1 MEHDNIIDEWNN
13 HLSSVHHSM
22 ALWSFLNT
30 LKLISPKT
38 WIGIFL
44 FMDQLGLNT
53 SSFWVSLFGLF
64 VILPITLLQSNPSPS
79 FQINAAQILKVF
91 SVTLFSPLSIEYLT
105 KTILPVGKEIYN
117 KLKVWKDFRKNTLPE
132 AQKLYQKSLMDKRII
147 RTRHYDAYLPLSIS
161 KKGHT
166 QNCSKSSPLLL
177 PTTNH
182 HHYQGI
188 LFFPGAMIDHTSY
201 VEVALQLAD
210 AGVLVVIPSM
220 EPLRLASP
228 WLGADTSHVSGI
240 LNHVQKRIHGKIQWA
255 FGGHSLGGYAAL
267 RIASQLKKHKV
278 KKKHMDDDVHDKQH
292 HTNISNK
299 VVVWAAGNL
308 LDSFLDESNL
318 IHLHCLFIQA
328 SEDNFCT
335 FPTRQKVKEFKQK
348 FSSHTIHKCIRGGN
362 HCGFASYPMDL
373 QIDGEQKISRKRQQQ
388 YASRETSQFLLRTR
402 EFKSDIS
409 YH

>member
-1 MEHDNIIDEWNN
+1 MEHDNIMDEWN
-13 HLSSVHHSM
+13 HLTSVRHSM
-22 ALWSFLNT
+22 VLWSLWNN

-38 WIGIFL
+38 WIGVFL

-79 FQINAAQILKVF
+79 YQMNAAQILKVF
-91 SVTLFSPLSIEYLT
+91 SLTLFSPLSIEYLT

-117 KLKVWKDFRKNTLPE
+117 KLKVWKDFRKNSLPE

-147 RTRHYDAYLPLSIS
+147 RTRHYDAYLPL
-161 KKGHT
+161 KKAHT
-166 QNCSKSSPLLL
+166 NCKSPQL
-177 PTTNH
+177 PPTH
-182 HHYQGI
+182 HFQGI
-188 LFFPGAMIDHTSY
+188 LFFPGALIDHTSY

-228 WLGADTSHVSGI
+228 WLGADTSRVSGI
-240 LNHVQKRIHGKIQWA
+240 LSHVQKRIHGKIQWA
-255 FGGHSLGGYAAL
+255 LGGHSLGGYAAL
-267 RIASQLKKHKV
+267 HIASQLKKHKV
-278 KKKHMDDDVHDKQH
+278 KKTQHMDDKYH
-292 HTNISNK
+292 ISNK

-308 LDSFLDESNL
+308 LDSFLDTSNL

-335 FPTRQKVKEFKQK
+335 FPTQQKVKEFKQK
-348 FSSHTIHKCIRGGN
+348 FPSHTVHKCIKGGN
-362 HCGFASYPMDL
+362 HSGFASYPMDI
-373 QIDGEQKISRKRQQQ
+373 QIDGQQKISRKRQQQ
-388 YASRETSQFLLRTR
+388 FASRETSQFLLHTPG
-402 EFKSDIS
+402 FKPDRSC
-409 YH
+409 H